1 MRHKVLGTGGLL
13 VAVVMTCIMSAIEF
27 FVGHPHELE
36 GMLGI
41 CIPSPNLWMLPQYL
55 SWIINL
61 LMIIIL
67 GLSLH
72 LFNKTYNFISSSDT
86 ILPSTFIFL
95 CGANPWIDGLLTSSV
110 IVMLA
115 NLLCLNMLFRCYRS
129 QKGMVNLFTVGVIL
143 SFGSMFDFA
152 FVFLS
157 AAYILI
163 AATLKCLNFRSFI
176 AYLMG
181 LVTPYWIGL
190 GLGLIPLDGL
200 SYPTITNLFDDFAS
214 KESLLIGMLNGAV
227 TMLFL
232 LILVLSN
239 AVKLY
244 AGNTRRRLMNNA
256 IVILGLAVSICLV
269 CDADN
274 ATTYFA
280 TLYFVLATQLANLFV
295 LHNIRYPGLIIF
307 LTVALYLAAYIFMVI
322 GYFPQLA

>member
-1 MRHKVLGTGGLL
+1 MRHKILGTGGLL
-13 VAVVMTCIMSAIEF
+13 AAVVMTCIMSAIEF
-27 FVGHPHELE
+27 FAGHPRELE

-41 CIPSPNLWMLPQYL
+41 CLPSPNLWILPQYL
-55 SWIINL
+55 SWILNL
-61 LMIIIL
+61 LLIIVL

-72 LFNKTYNFISSSDT
+72 LFNKTYNFISSGDT
-86 ILPSTFIFL
+86 VLAATFIFL

-110 IVMLA
+110 ILMLA

-143 SFGSMFDFA
+143 SFGSMFEFA
-152 FVFLS
+152 FVFM
-157 AAYILI
+157 AIAYLLI
-163 AATLKCLNFRSFI
+163 AATLKCLNIKSFI

-181 LVTPYWIGL
+181 LATPYWIGI
-190 GLGLIPLDGL
+190 GFGLIPVDIL
-200 SYPTITNLFDDFAS
+200 SYPTITNLFEDFAT
-214 KESLLIGMLNGAV
+214 KESLFIGFLNAAV

-256 IVILGLAVSICLV
+256 IVILGLAVSICMV

-274 ATTYFA
+274 ITTYFA
-280 TLYFVLATQLANLFV
+280 TLYFVLATQLANFFV
-295 LHNIRYPGLIIF
+295 LHNVRHPGLIIL
-307 LTVALYLAAYIFMVI
+307 LTVALYLAAYVFMVL
-322 GYFPQLA
+322 GYFPVFV